1 MRAFAVGGF
10 SGNDPI
16 FTIDSF
22 RYMTA
27 TEGPRYF
34 LMTRRLTTDMRRGTP
49 QEPIL
54 GYIRS
59 NWPDTSRSAGLPP
72 GTLYTNP
79 NWQ

>member
-1 MRAFAVGGF
+1 
-10 SGNDPI
+10 
-16 FTIDSF
+16 
-22 RYMTA
+22 MTA

-34 LMTRRLTTDMRRGTP
+34 LMPRRLTTDIRRGTP

-79 NWQ
+79 NWR